1 MAIGMGMATEP
12 KARLLGLLVGPVQG
26 VGVEAEMAEKAMSE
40 TPVTVGQANVKRKNS
55 SRSSFMMWG
64 WKYKRFAQQTIYS
77 P

>member
-26 VGVEAEMAEKAMSE
+26 VGVEAEMAEKAMSS
-40 TPVTVGQANVKRKNS
+40 PSDCGSSKVKRKNA

-64 WKYKRFAQQTIYS
+64 WKYKRFAQQPIYS